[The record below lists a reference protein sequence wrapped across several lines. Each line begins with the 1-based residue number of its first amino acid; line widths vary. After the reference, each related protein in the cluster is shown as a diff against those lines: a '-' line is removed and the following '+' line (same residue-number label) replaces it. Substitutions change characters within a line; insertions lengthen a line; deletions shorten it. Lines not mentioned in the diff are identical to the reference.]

1 MSAKDLIAKRVTQAL
16 PKDWKQRATHGKLKI
31 ILHVDA
37 EVVDDLIAEVTGGD
51 SKAAKMKRLLQETE
65 KMLDTLLF
73 QARQTLVKPQ
83 GLPAKR
89 AEELLPL
96 AWAEQILLKLDE
108 LKK

>member
-1 MSAKDLIAKRVTQAL
+1 MSAKERIARNIVKTL
-16 PKDWKQRATHGKLKI
+16 PVSWREQVIHGKLKI

-37 EVVDDLIAEVTGGD
+37 EVVDDLIAEMTGGD

-83 GLPAKR
+83 GLPAR
-89 AEELLPL
+89 MAEELLPL